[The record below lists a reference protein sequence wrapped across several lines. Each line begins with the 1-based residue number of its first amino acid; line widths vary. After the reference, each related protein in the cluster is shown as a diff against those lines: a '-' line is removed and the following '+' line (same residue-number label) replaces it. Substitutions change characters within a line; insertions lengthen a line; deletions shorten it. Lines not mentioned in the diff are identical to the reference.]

1 MITNNFM
8 SSKGTRAERLM
19 RPDSDNLE
27 IMVNDMVIFL
37 NLYFLDIK

>member
-1 MITNNFM
+1 M

-27 IMVNDMVIFL
+27 IMVNDRVNFL
-37 NLYFLDIK
+37 NRYFLDIKQA

>member
-1 MITNNFM
+1 M
-8 SSKGTRAERLM
+8 SSKGTRAERVM
-19 RPDSDNLE
+19 HSDSDNLE